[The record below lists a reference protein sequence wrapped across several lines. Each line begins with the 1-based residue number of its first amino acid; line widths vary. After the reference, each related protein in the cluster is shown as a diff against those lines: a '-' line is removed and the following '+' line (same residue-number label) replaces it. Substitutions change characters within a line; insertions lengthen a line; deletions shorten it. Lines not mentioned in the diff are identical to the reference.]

1 MSIQN
6 LLKSHDFYKNLS
18 KNYFACMLQE
28 LMEVMAKVGY
38 HFFINLVV
46 KILLKLVQKAGNFMQ
61 AVHFTIPLLRANHM
75 YVIVELGT
83 NMAIFKLVRMILD
96 VVIKVSMYI

>member
-1 MSIQN
+1 
-6 LLKSHDFYKNLS
+6 
-18 KNYFACMLQE
+18 MLQE

-38 HFFINLVV
+38 HCFINLIV

-96 VVIKVSMYI
+96 VVIKVSSM